1 MIDALVWLVSHLV
14 GGIIDPFRVL
24 FTPSYWPDFSDPQ
37 WIARLIHYGASSQF
51 FFVVFDL
58 FVIVLVIGLIRHA
71 FLWGVVRGIEAVNNT
86 VGRFAAWAGLLMV
99 LQQVMIVALQ
109 RIFRV
114 SEISFGPF
122 GYVFTKDLS
131 WFAEELKL
139 YNAMIVTLCA
149 AYTFVQGGHV
159 RVDLFYA
166 GASYRAKR
174 VVDMFGSLFF
184 LIPLMTVIWLFGWS
198 FLWRHLMTPKVSA
211 TDTLDSLLNKA
222 NLMRWNVET
231 IGFSPNG
238 FNGYFLFK
246 VLLVCLAGLMILQ
259 GIAYFY
265 RSLLE
270 FIEGPESEGRF
281 RDFDNL
287 SENNGAPKSEG
298 AGDVSQAEDEPAR
311 A

>member
-14 GGIIDPFRVL
+14 GGVIDPFRVL
-24 FTPSYWPDFSDPQ
+24 FTPSYWPDFSNPQ
-37 WIARLIHYGASSQF
+37 WIARLVYYGASAELF
-51 FFVVFDL
+51 FFVFDVFL
-58 FVIVLVIGLIRHA
+58 IVLVIGLIRRPI
-71 FLWGVVRGIEAVNNT
+71 LWGAVRGIEAVNNT
-86 VGRFAAWAGLLMV
+86 IGRVAAWAGLIMV

-122 GYVFTKDLS
+122 GYIFTKDLS

-174 VVDMFGSLFF
+174 IVDMFGSLFF
-184 LIPLMTVIWLFGWS
+184 LIPLMSVIWLFGWS

-211 TDTLDSLLNKA
+211 TDTLEQLLNKS

-270 FIEGPESEGRF
+270 LIEGPDSEGKF
-281 RDFDNL
+281 RDFDSL
-287 SENNGAPKSEG
+287 AENNGAPTSEG